1 MFFKS
6 SFDLSPSEFKSKLAE
21 EGGVVMDCR
30 TPMECADG
38 TWPDALQADW
48 NAGKFADV
56 AAKLDKNKPVYCY
69 CRSGARSGA
78 AVKYLKD
85 QGFGAAFNLGG
96 YSALK
101 SL

>member
-56 AAKLDKNKPVYCY
+56 AAKLDKTS
-69 CRSGARSGA
+69 RSIVIVGLELEVG
-78 AVKYLKD
+78 L
-85 QGFGAAFNLGG
+85 L
-96 YSALK
+96 
-101 SL
+101 